1 MSKKEILVGKRVQVS
16 FTEDQWAL
24 LSKFKGEMGDTDA
37 DVVRSIVI
45 AWLVEKDFITDV
57 VRKKHT

>member
-1 MSKKEILVGKRVQVS
+1 MSKKESLVGKRIQVS
-16 FTEDQWAL
+16 FTEDQWSL

-37 DVVRSIVI
+37 EVVRSIVI